1 MLTKLIEQREEK
13 EKLYNLVC
21 NISGEDIMEST
32 RRQEVVYSRIVFAQI
47 LIEINHSHN
56 SIADF
61 LGVHRTNIYHYLKTF
76 PNTYS
81 QSNFMKELYDKS
93 YEKFND
99 GVIENPPTHSHIE
112 ILKNKLIRLKLENK
126 KLTDKL
132 KDVKVVYNEDID
144 VDRFSETFK
153 AITLNVKKGREE
165 LLANKIYNTINTVNS
180 SLVY

>member
-76 PNTYS
+76 PTTYS
-81 QSNFMKELYDKS
+81 QSNFIKELYDKS

-99 GVIENPPTHSHIE
+99 GVIENPLTHSHIE
-112 ILKNKLIRLKLENK
+112 ILKNKLIRLKVENK
-126 KLTDKL
+126 KLTDEL
-132 KDVKVVYNEDID
+132 KDVKVGYNEDIE
-144 VDRFSETFK
+144 VERFIDTFR
-153 AITLNVKKGREE
+153 AISINVKKGKEE
-165 LLANKIYNTINTVNS
+165 ILSRKIWNTINTVNE
-180 SLVY
+180 SLT

>member
-21 NISGEDIMEST
+21 NISGEDIREGT
-32 RRQEVVYSRIVFAQI
+32 RRQEVVYSRIVFANI

-76 PNTYS
+76 PNTYH
-81 QSNFMKELYDKS
+81 QSNFMKELYDES

-99 GVIENPPTHSHIE
+99 GVIENPLTHSHIE
-112 ILKNKLIRLKLENK
+112 ILKNKLIRLKVENK
-126 KLTDKL
+126 KLTDEL
-132 KDVKVVYNEDID
+132 KDVKVGYNEDIE
-144 VDRFSETFK
+144 VERFIDTFR
-153 AITLNVKKGREE
+153 AISINVKKGKEE
-165 LLANKIYNTINTVNS
+165 ILSRKIWNTINTVNE
-180 SLVY
+180 SLT

>member
-32 RRQEVVYSRIVFAQI
+32 RRQEVVYSRIVFSQI

-76 PNTYS
+76 PTTYS
-81 QSNFMKELYDKS
+81 QSNFIKELYDKS

-99 GVIENPPTHSHIE
+99 GVIENPLTNSHIE
-112 ILKNKLIRLKLENK
+112 ILKNKLIRLKVENK
-126 KLTDKL
+126 KLTDEL
-132 KDVKVVYNEDID
+132 KDVKVGYNEDIE
-144 VDRFSETFK
+144 VERFIDTFR
-153 AITLNVKKGREE
+153 AISINVKKGKEE
-165 LLANKIYNTINTVNS
+165 ILSRKIWNTINTVNE
-180 SLVY
+180 SLT

>member
-76 PNTYS
+76 PTTYS
-81 QSNFMKELYDKS
+81 QSNFMKELYDES

-99 GVIENPPTHSHIE
+99 GVIENPLTHSHIE
-112 ILKNKLIRLKLENK
+112 ILKNKLIRLKVENK
-126 KLTDKL
+126 KLTDEL
-132 KDVKVVYNEDID
+132 KDVKVGYNEDIE
-144 VDRFSETFK
+144 VERFIDTFR
-153 AITLNVKKGREE
+153 AISINVKKGKEE
-165 LLANKIYNTINTVNS
+165 ILSRKIWNTINTVNE
-180 SLVY
+180 SLT

>member
-76 PNTYS
+76 PTTYS
-81 QSNFMKELYDKS
+81 QSNFIKELYDKS
-93 YEKFND
+93 YEKFNG
-99 GVIENPPTHSHIE
+99 GVIENPLTHSHTE
-112 ILKNKLIRLKLENK
+112 ILKNKLIRLKVENK
-126 KLTDKL
+126 KLTDEL
-132 KDVKVVYNEDID
+132 KDVKVGYNEDIE
-144 VDRFSETFK
+144 VERFIDTFR
-153 AITLNVKKGREE
+153 AISINIKKGKEE
-165 LLANKIYNTINTVNS
+165 ILSRKIWNTINTVNE
-180 SLVY
+180 SLT